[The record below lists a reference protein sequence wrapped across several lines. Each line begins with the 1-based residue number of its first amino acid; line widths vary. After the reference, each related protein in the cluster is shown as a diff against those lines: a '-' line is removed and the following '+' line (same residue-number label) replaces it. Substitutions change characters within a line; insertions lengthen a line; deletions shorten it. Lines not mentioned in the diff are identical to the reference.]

1 MSARVT
7 DLQVHR
13 FPSPAS
19 LSFLRSSLPATTE
32 SLCAVNSIL
41 DNRQLLLRNDVLHFP
56 RFNLERFTL
65 PTANTT
71 NYGLYH
77 ILAKERQGWVM

>member
-1 MSARVT
+1 MSARLT

-19 LSFLRSSLPATTE
+19 LSFVPPSLPATTE

-41 DNRQLLLRNDVLHFP
+41 DNSFYYALTYLLSKVLSGE
-56 RFNLERFTL
+56 FNLPPVLVLIMGCIRD
-65 PTANTT
+65 
-71 NYGLYH
+71 
-77 ILAKERQGWVM
+77 